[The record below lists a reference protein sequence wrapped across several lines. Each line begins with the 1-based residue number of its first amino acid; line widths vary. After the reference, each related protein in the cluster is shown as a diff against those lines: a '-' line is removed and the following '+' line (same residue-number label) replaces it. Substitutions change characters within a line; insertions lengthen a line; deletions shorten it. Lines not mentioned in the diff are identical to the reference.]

1 MDSKGMSGQPVNKT
15 ITVLTSDPKH
25 AKLELTL
32 AGRVKPIAILSASV
46 IRLTGNA
53 GQEISKT
60 ITISPVSENPFKIQN
75 IRAENGKFFRH
86 ELVVKKQPGGGVI
99 YDLTL
104 YNLKQ
109 EKGSYIDKLF
119 IRTDSAISPVLE
131 IRVMG
136 FIREG
141 S

>member
-1 MDSKGMSGQPVNKT
+1 MSGQPVHKT
-15 ITVLTSDPKH
+15 ITVLTSDPIH

-32 AGRVKPIAILSASV
+32 TGQVKPIAELSASI

-60 ITISPVSENPFKIQN
+60 ITITPASGNPFKIKN
-75 IRAENGKFFRH
+75 VRAEKGTYFRH
-86 ELVVKKQPGGGVI
+86 ELVAKKRPGGGVA
-99 YDLTL
+99 YDLTVV
-104 YNLKQ
+104 NLKQ
-109 EKGSYIDKLF
+109 EKGFYTDK
-119 IRTDSAISPVLE
+119 IRIETDSAISPVLE

>member
-1 MDSKGMSGQPVNKT
+1 
-15 ITVLTSDPKH
+15 
-25 AKLELTL
+25 
-32 AGRVKPIAILSASV
+32 LSATV

-60 ITISPVSENPFKIQN
+60 ITIAPTPGNPFKIKN
-75 IRAENGKFFRH
+75 VKAEKGMYFRH
-86 ELVVKKQPGGGVI
+86 ELVEKKQPDGVS
-99 YDLTL
+99 YDLTVH
-104 YNLKQ
+104 NLKK

-119 IRTDSAISPVLE
+119 IQTDSAISPVLE

-136 FIREG
+136 FIRDG

>member
-1 MDSKGMSGQPVNKT
+1 MSGQPVSKT
-15 ITVLTSDPKH
+15 ITVLTSDPNH
-25 AKLELTL
+25 AKLELSLT
-32 AGRVKPIAILSASV
+32 GRVKPIVELSATV

-60 ITISPVSENPFKIQN
+60 ITITPASENPFKIQN

-86 ELVVKKQPGGGVI
+86 ELVAKEQPGGGVS
-99 YDLTL
+99 YDLTVV
-104 YNLKQ
+104 NLKQ
-109 EKGSYIDKLF
+109 EKGSYIDKLL
-119 IRTDSAISPVLE
+119 IHTDSAISPVLE

-136 FIREG
+136 FIRNG